1 MYKTKYQH
9 NKSIEYM
16 TMIIRMLEG
25 SLYVPYTLIIF
36 MIETIYNLL
45 ILGAITSFL

>member
-1 MYKTKYQH
+1 
-9 NKSIEYM
+9 
-16 TMIIRMLEG
+16 MIIRMLEG

-45 ILGAITSFL
+45 ILIGAITSFL